1 MAVRLRFKRFGRRHH
16 PTYRLAAIER
26 RRAVNGKVLEELGLY
41 DPMNKDPEK
50 QVTLNRERI
59 EYWLG
64 VGATPSDTVQNLLA
78 KNGYAV
84 KPVVRL
90 SKPKKEVVKEE
101 TPEGDDAA
109 KASEDGDTAK
119 APEGGEAA
127 ESSTEESAKES

>member
-1 MAVRLRFKRFGRRHH
+1 VAVRLRFKRFGRRHH

-109 KASEDGDTAK
+109 KASEDGET
-119 APEGGEAA
+119 A
-127 ESSTEESAKES
+127 ESAAEESAKES